1 MTDALSRLTKN
12 SIVTT
17 NLHQQRSGHVRCSV
31 RASTRSAP
39 VQLVQT
45 CGPAFAHVGCP
56 RVREEVDPLFDAEAG
71 SPHLALE
78 HPIDL
83 LIVCRRRPVCR
94 LHRAHNSWIA
104 RPRGS
109 NKPLPQIDGQLVA
122 DCKAQNPNF
131 GQRTTLPSQATEP
144 SARVSPLPQAASPQ
158 LAPAGQR
165 NGPPSESVEPPMQ
178 AVPPQ
183 PPATPQWPP
192 CRRLVTVASAKS
204 K

>member
-1 MTDALSRLTKN
+1 VQPAEELHCHYLLPFIRTEDGTAPGEAQECQSEGTAIRRAEEMSRDPANAGAVAFKRRAGLSP
-12 SIVTT
+12 S
-17 NLHQQRSGHVRCSV
+17 QS
-31 RASTRSAP
+31 SA
-39 VQLVQT
+39 VV
-45 CGPAFAHVGCP
+45 FA
-56 RVREEVDPLFDAEAG
+56 
-71 SPHLALE
+71 
-78 HPIDL
+78 
-83 LIVCRRRPVCR
+83 
-94 LHRAHNSWIA
+94 A

-183 PPATPQWPP
+183 PPATPQWRP
-192 CRRLVTVASAKS
+192 CRRLVTLASAKS